1 MGSKIKIWR
10 MLQWNS
16 CRQKPDVLSNTQVL
30 RKLVKAD
37 SVCIFFWLCFWFFL
51 LQNITM
57 YTALAWFSFSLF
69 YILLFSV
76 HIVDVNAAKS
86 GSVLDNLR
94 VNIYVYAY
102 IHMFQVQVVI
112 WETLCAC
119 YFRSTS
125 LSLTRFLFST
135 KALRFKRWKLGSP
148 MTCALIVSSLRL
160 SAFFIYDKRAWRRSV
175 TQLTVVHFWN
185 E

>member
-1 MGSKIKIWR
+1 MYCLTPRFWGNWWK
-10 MLQWNS
+10 L
-16 CRQKPDVLSNTQVL
+16 TQS
-30 RKLVKAD
+30 AF
-37 SVCIFFWLCFWFFL
+37 FFWFCFCFFFVTKHHYVHSACL
-51 LQNITM
+51 V
-57 YTALAWFSFSLF
+57 FVFLF

-112 WETLCAC
+112 WETLRAC

-160 SAFFIYDKRAWRRSV
+160 SACFIYDKRAWRRSV

>member
-37 SVCIFFWLCFWFFL
+37 SVCIFFFFGFVFGFFL

-76 HIVDVNAAKS
+76 HIVDVNAAKN

-112 WETLCAC
+112 
-119 YFRSTS
+119 
-125 LSLTRFLFST
+125 
-135 KALRFKRWKLGSP
+135 
-148 MTCALIVSSLRL
+148 
-160 SAFFIYDKRAWRRSV
+160 
-175 TQLTVVHFWN
+175 
-185 E
+185 

>member
-37 SVCIFFWLCFWFFL
+37 SVCIFFFWLCFFL

-112 WETLCAC
+112 
-119 YFRSTS
+119 
-125 LSLTRFLFST
+125 
-135 KALRFKRWKLGSP
+135 
-148 MTCALIVSSLRL
+148 
-160 SAFFIYDKRAWRRSV
+160 
-175 TQLTVVHFWN
+175 
-185 E
+185 

>member
-1 MGSKIKIWR
+1 MYCLTPRFWGNWWK
-10 MLQWNS
+10 L
-16 CRQKPDVLSNTQVL
+16 TQF
-30 RKLVKAD
+30 A
-37 SVCIFFWLCFWFFL
+37 FFFFGFVFGFFL

-76 HIVDVNAAKS
+76 HIVDVNAAKN

-112 WETLCAC
+112 WETLRAC
-119 YFRSTS
+119 YFLSTR

-148 MTCALIVSSLRL
+148 MTFALIVSSLRL
-160 SAFFIYDKRAWRRSV
+160 SACFIYDKRAWRRSV

>member
-1 MGSKIKIWR
+1 MYCLTPRFWGNWWK
-10 MLQWNS
+10 L
-16 CRQKPDVLSNTQVL
+16 TQF
-30 RKLVKAD
+30 AFF
-37 SVCIFFWLCFWFFL
+37 FFWFCFWFFL

-69 YILLFSV
+69 YTLLFSV
-76 HIVDVNAAKS
+76 HIVDVNAAKN

-160 SAFFIYDKRAWRRSV
+160 SACFIYDKRAWRRSV

>member
-1 MGSKIKIWR
+1 

-37 SVCIFFWLCFWFFL
+37 SVCIFFLALFFFVT
-51 LQNITM
+51 NITM

-76 HIVDVNAAKS
+76 HIVDVNTAKS

-112 WETLCAC
+112 WETLRAC

-160 SAFFIYDKRAWRRSV
+160 SACFIYDKRAWRRSV
-175 TQLTVVHFWN
+175 TQLAVVHFWN